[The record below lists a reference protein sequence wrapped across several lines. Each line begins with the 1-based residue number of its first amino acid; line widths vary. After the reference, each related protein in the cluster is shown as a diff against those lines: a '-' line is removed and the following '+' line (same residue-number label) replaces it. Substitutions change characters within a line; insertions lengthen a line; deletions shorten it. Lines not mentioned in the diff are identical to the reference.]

1 MCVMKKLLIVTIT
14 SVFAGTLAGQTTAEW
29 LSQKKTQKKYLVQQI
44 AALQVY
50 AGYLSRGYTIVKE
63 GLHTIQNIKHG
74 DLDLH
79 AEYFTSLSAVNPKI
93 KRYKKVAD
101 ILSMQ
106 MSIAKQTSN
115 AMKVYAKS
123 WQFTSE
129 ESAYLKNVSNN
140 ILRACAGKLDDLFEI
155 ITDGDLKMKDDER
168 ITTID
173 KIYAD
178 VQDMQVFTSSFCN
191 NTSVLS
197 AHRKQ
202 AAHEIIVSKKLNG
215 LK

>member
-1 MCVMKKLLIVTIT
+1 MCVMKKLFVLVVIIW
-14 SVFAGTLAGQTTAEW
+14 FANTMRAQTAAEW
-29 LSQKKTQKKYLVQQI
+29 LNQKKKQKKYLVQQI

-50 AGYLSRGYTIVKE
+50 AGYLSKGYTIVKD

-79 AEYFTSLSAVNPKI
+79 TEYFTSLSAVNSKI
-93 KRYKKVAD
+93 KRYAIVAD

-115 AMKVYAKS
+115 AIKRFIGS
-123 WQFTSE
+123 GQFTSQ
-129 ESAYLKNVSNN
+129 ESAYLKNVFNN
-140 ILRACAGKLDDLFEI
+140 ILRACVGKLDDLYNI
-155 ITDGDLKMKDDER
+155 ITDKNLKMKDDER
-168 ITTID
+168 VEAID

-191 NTSVLS
+191 NTTGLYV
-197 AHRKQ
+197 HRKQ
-202 AAHEIIVSKKLNG
+202 AENEIIVSKKLNEI
-215 LK
+215 K